1 MTVFSTQNK
10 NISTILCCLI
20 LFFSHICFADDF
32 PTKSVTIIVPFSAG
46 GPTDAVAR
54 LLAVPMGKYLGQPV
68 LVENTVGAGGTLAAS
83 KVAKSQK
90 DGYTLLLHHIGIST
104 APALYAKLNYDTLND
119 FEYIGEVV
127 NVPMTI
133 IGSKNFPPNNFQ
145 ELLAYLQKNKD
156 KVTLANAGPGAVSQL
171 CGMLFTS
178 QLGIPLTQVPY
189 KGTGPAITDLL
200 GGQVDLLCDQTTN
213 TLTYIRSDKVKLFG
227 VTTQKR
233 LPSLPNT
240 PTISEQGLK
249 GFEIVAWHGL
259 YAAKGTPSAALDK
272 LNKALRAA
280 LVDPDVKARLSDL
293 NVEIARSDE
302 QTPAALKAKVESEV
316 KKWAPIIKAAG
327 GFIE

>member
-1 MTVFSTQNK
+1 MTAFSTQNK
-10 NISTILCCLI
+10 NISKIFCCLI
-20 LFFSHICFADDF
+20 LFISNICFADDF

-54 LLAVPMGKYLGQPV
+54 LLAVPMGKFLGQPV

-280 LVDPDVKARLSDL
+280 LLDPDVKARLSDL

>member
-1 MTVFSTQNK
+1 MINCLKLNKKFLVALGFLIMYFSN
-10 NISTILCCLI
+10 
-20 LFFSHICFADDF
+20 ICFADEF
-32 PTKSVTIIVPFSAG
+32 PTKSLTMIVPFSAG

-68 LVENTVGAGGTLAAS
+68 VVENTVGAGGTLAAN
-83 KVAKSQK
+83 KVAKSPK
-90 DGYTLLLHHIGIST
+90 DGYTLLIHHIGIST

-127 NVPMTI
+127 NVPMTL

-145 ELLAYLQKNKD
+145 ELLAYIQKNKD

-178 QLGIPLTQVPY
+178 QVGIALTQVPY

-227 VTTQKR
+227 VTTSKR
-233 LPSLPNT
+233 LSSLPSVQ
-240 PTISEQGLK
+240 TISEQGLK

-259 YAAKGTPSAALDK
+259 YAPKGTPSAALDK

-280 LVDPDVKARLSDL
+280 LTDPDVKARLSDL
-293 NVEIARSDE
+293 NVEIAKPDE
-302 QTPAALKAKVESEV
+302 QTPAALKMKVESEV
-316 KKWAPIIKAAG
+316 KKWAPIIKASG

>member
-1 MTVFSTQNK
+1 MMVRSILSK
-10 NISTILCCLI
+10 NLSKTLCFLV
-20 LFFSHICFADDF
+20 LFLSNICFADEF
-32 PTKSVTIIVPFSAG
+32 PTKSLTMIVPFSAG

-68 LVENTVGAGGTLAAS
+68 VVENTVGAGGTLAAN
-83 KVAKSQK
+83 KVAKSPK
-90 DGYTLLLHHIGIST
+90 DGYTLLIHHIGIST

-127 NVPMTI
+127 NVPMTL

-145 ELLAYLQKNKD
+145 ELLAYIQKNKD

-178 QLGIPLTQVPY
+178 QVGIALTQVPY

-227 VTTQKR
+227 VTTSKR
-233 LPSLPNT
+233 LSSLPSVQ
-240 PTISEQGLK
+240 TISEQGLK

-259 YAAKGTPSAALDK
+259 YAPKGTPSAALDK

-280 LVDPDVKARLSDL
+280 LTDPDVKARLSDL
-293 NVEIARSDE
+293 NVEIAKPDE
-302 QTPAALKAKVESEV
+302 QTPAALKMKVESEV
-316 KKWAPIIKAAG
+316 KKWAPIIKASG